1 MRASELILNAWNKK
15 DGLKEGIYIN
25 SNPEVEPDEGETD
38 TMSLLRVGNAAKGQ
52 EMRFYKRV
60 KKDDS
65 GKVTASTYE
74 FKLTAG
80 RMIGTDDDTDPPGD
94 YELIIDTI
102 GQTLRDSKKHFFF
115 LGNDNEY
122 IRFLRN
128 GRIEIK
134 TSTYTLS
141 SKGLTIY
148 KDGDAI
154 E

>member
-1 MRASELILNAWNKK
+1 
-15 DGLKEGIYIN
+15 
-25 SNPEVEPDEGETD
+25 
-38 TMSLLRVGNAAKGQ
+38 
-52 EMRFYKRV
+52 MRFYKRV
-60 KKDDS
+60 KKDDL

-80 RMIGTDDDTDPPGD
+80 RMVGTDDDTADPPGD

-102 GQTLRDSKKHFFF
+102 GQTKRDSQKHFFF

-128 GRIEIK
+128 GKIEIK
-134 TSTYTLS
+134 TSSYSLS

-148 KDGDAI
+148 KDGDAK